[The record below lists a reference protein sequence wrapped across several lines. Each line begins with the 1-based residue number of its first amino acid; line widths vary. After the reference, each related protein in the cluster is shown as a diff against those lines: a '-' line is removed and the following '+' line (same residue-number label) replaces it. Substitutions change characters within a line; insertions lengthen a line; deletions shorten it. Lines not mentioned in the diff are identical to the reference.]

1 MRITILVI
9 LLLYCTL
16 CNSISIESCNI
27 LSLSGGGSF
36 GALEIGILSS
46 VTNSHLHHYK
56 LMTGVSVG
64 GLNVGYL
71 SYFRDINEGI
81 DKLRDIYINMK
92 DDDVYRFNFIERN
105 RLSFYDT
112 TPLRNTIKKILQPL
126 GKQVIPAIVGS
137 SNLYTGYMDIFNL
150 EDYNLEEKVK
160 VLMTTSAIPIVFP
173 PIELNNS
180 LYVDGGI
187 ISNSI
192 INGVEH
198 TVKCDTYEITY
209 ISTATPL
216 EEDGTNNITNI
227 YDYTKRVLEVVKY
240 DFNNEL
246 AEIRNFY
253 CSPKTTINTAI
264 NKKID
269 TVIDT
274 TINNKIDTTINNK
287 IDTTINNKID
297 TTINNKIDTKININY
312 CYPTYNNLY
321 KYSILDF
328 TKGRELFN
336 IGQTYNNC
344 TLIQLC

>member
-1 MRITILVI
+1 MRITFLLIIQILI
-9 LLLYCTL
+9 LLSYCTFG
-16 CNSISIESCNI
+16 NSIPIINLIGSCNI

-46 VTNSHLHHYK
+46 VMNGSGPEPQYK

-81 DKLRDIYINMK
+81 NKLRDIYINMK
-92 DDDVYRFNFIERN
+92 DDDIYQFNFIERK

-112 TPLRNTIKKILQPL
+112 TPLRNTIKRILQPL
-126 GKQVIPAIVGS
+126 DKQVIHAIVGS

-160 VLMTTSAIPIVFP
+160 VLMTTSAIPVIFP

-192 INGVEH
+192 INGIDH
-198 TVKCDTYEITY
+198 TVKCDTYDITY
-209 ISTATPL
+209 ISTSIPL
-216 EEDGTNNITNI
+216 EEESSYNITNI
-227 YDYTKRVLEVVKY
+227 YDYTKRVIEVIKY

-253 CSPKTTINTAI
+253 CSPTTSKSIFN
-264 NKKID
+264 
-269 TVIDT
+269 
-274 TINNKIDTTINNK
+274 
-287 IDTTINNKID
+287 
-297 TTINNKIDTKININY
+297 KININY

-328 TKGRELFN
+328 TKGEELFN
-336 IGQTYNNC
+336 IGKIYNNC
-344 TLIQLC
+344 TKIHLC

>member
-1 MRITILVI
+1 MRITFLIIML
-9 LLLYCTL
+9 TL
-16 CNSISIESCNI
+16 TLTLGNSFPIVNSFGSCNI

-36 GALEIGILSS
+36 GALELGILSS
-46 VTNSHLHHYK
+46 VTNGSWPHYK

-81 DKLRDIYINMK
+81 GKLRDIYINMK
-92 DDDVYRFNFIERN
+92 DDDIYQFNFIEKK

-192 INGVEH
+192 INGVDH

-253 CSPKTTINTAI
+253 CSHTAPTTPTTPKTTINTAI

-269 TVIDT
+269 TV
-274 TINNKIDTTINNK
+274 
-287 IDTTINNKID
+287 ID

>member
-1 MRITILVI
+1 MIIFFLMQI
-9 LLLYCTL
+9 LLFVPIIFTKNVDI
-16 CNSISIESCNI
+16 NSSCNI

-46 VTNSHLHHYK
+46 VIDNKEDYR

-71 SYFRDINEGI
+71 SHFTDINIGI
-81 DKLRDIYINMK
+81 NKLKDIYINMK
-92 DDDVYRFNFIERN
+92 NDDVYQFNFIEKS

-112 TPLRNTIKKILQPL
+112 QPLRNTIRKILLPL
-126 GKQVIPAIVGS
+126 NKQVIPAIVGS

-150 EDYNLEEKVK
+150 EEYSIDDKVK

-192 INGVEH
+192 INGIDHV
-198 TVKCDTYEITY
+198 VKCDTYNITY
-209 ISTATPL
+209 ISTSSPL
-216 EEDGTNNITNI
+216 KTEGTDNITSM
-227 YDYTKRVLEVVKY
+227 YEYTKRVIEVIKY

-253 CSPKTTINTAI
+253 CSPNKI
-264 NKKID
+264 NK
-269 TVIDT
+269 
-274 TINNKIDTTINNK
+274 IN
-287 IDTTINNKID
+287 
-297 TTINNKIDTKININY
+297 KININY
-312 CYPTYNNLY
+312 CYPTYQNLY

-328 TKGRELFN
+328 TKGEELFN
-336 IGQTYNNC
+336 IGQIHNNC
-344 TLIQLC
+344 TLIRLC

>member
-1 MRITILVI
+1 MRIMFFLIQI
-9 LLLYCTL
+9 LLFIQIVFT
-16 CNSISIESCNI
+16 NSIESNCNI

-46 VTNSHLHHYK
+46 VMTPPLYKQVDPVYKQVDPVYKQVDQVYKQIDPVYKPLDLK

-71 SYFRDINEGI
+71 SHFRDINEGI
-81 DKLRDIYINMK
+81 NKMRDIYINMK
-92 DDDVYRFNFIERN
+92 NDDVYQFNFIEKS

-112 TPLRNTIKKILQPL
+112 TPLRNTIKKILLPL

-137 SNLYTGYMDIFNL
+137 TNLYTGYMDIFNL
-150 EDYNLEEKVK
+150 EDYSIEDKVK

-192 INGVEH
+192 INGIDH
-198 TVKCDTYEITY
+198 IVKCSTYDITY
-209 ISTATPL
+209 ISTSQPL
-216 EEDGTNNITNI
+216 EIDIRNNITNI
-227 YDYTKRVLEVVKY
+227 YDYTKRVIEVIKY

-246 AEIRNFY
+246 AEIKNFY
-253 CSPKTTINTAI
+253 CSPKTTS
-264 NKKID
+264 
-269 TVIDT
+269 
-274 TINNKIDTTINNK
+274 
-287 IDTTINNKID
+287 
-297 TTINNKIDTKININY
+297 KININY
-312 CYPTYNNLY
+312 CFPTYKNLY

-328 TKGRELFN
+328 TKGEELFN
-336 IGQTYNNC
+336 IGKTYNNC
-344 TLIQLC
+344 TMIHLC